1 MTRIQQFQLFK
12 ATLGPQ
18 RGRLGPWRRAVLL
31 GGVGLLWG
39 WGGGLALGLAQ
50 ASPRNPGTLM
60 GASVETAVE
69 ASVAPGQGA
78 LGKAK
83 DSPSTVAQRYRTAML
98 VGYAAAEQGDYH
110 TALINFRRALE
121 ARPGDRYATAAIQN
135 METYIARERA
145 EVAKRAE
152 IARLQTTVAA
162 AVAAS
167 DWACAAASVERLVE
181 LVPPDSPDRARLIA
195 YRGELA
201 GMIASRDNL
210 ERWSTVCP
218 GGQV

>member
-1 MTRIQQFQLFK
+1 M
-12 ATLGPQ
+12 
-18 RGRLGPWRRAVLL
+18 
-31 GGVGLLWG
+31 GLLWG
-39 WGGGLALGLAQ
+39 CGGWIAVGLAQ
-50 ASPRNPGTLM
+50 AAPIAAEP
-60 GASVETAVE
+60 
-69 ASVAPGQGA
+69 SVAPGQIAGV
-78 LGKAK
+78 KAK
-83 DSPSTVAQRYRTAML
+83 DNASTAAQRYRTAMI
-98 VGYAAAEQGDYH
+98 VGYAAAEEGDYH
-110 TALINFRRALE
+110 TALINFRRALA

-152 IARLQTTVAA
+152 ISRLETTVAE

-181 LVPPDSPDRARLIA
+181 LVPPNSPDRARLVA

-210 ERWSTVCP
+210 DNWSTVCP

>member
-1 MTRIQQFQLFK
+1 
-12 ATLGPQ
+12 
-18 RGRLGPWRRAVLL
+18 
-31 GGVGLLWG
+31 
-39 WGGGLALGLAQ
+39 
-50 ASPRNPGTLM
+50 
-60 GASVETAVE
+60 
-69 ASVAPGQGA
+69 
-78 LGKAK
+78 
-83 DSPSTVAQRYRTAML
+83 ML

>member
-1 MTRIQQFQLFK
+1 
-12 ATLGPQ
+12 
-18 RGRLGPWRRAVLL
+18 
-31 GGVGLLWG
+31 
-39 WGGGLALGLAQ
+39 
-50 ASPRNPGTLM
+50 
-60 GASVETAVE
+60 
-69 ASVAPGQGA
+69 
-78 LGKAK
+78 
-83 DSPSTVAQRYRTAML
+83 ML

-135 METYIARERA
+135 METYIARERS

-167 DWACAAASVERLVE
+167 DWVCAAASVERLVE